1 MKKFFTLISMAFI
14 AMSMNAQT
22 EDPDYLAIDDEK
34 NFNKEFADA
43 IVGDDGTGTISYV
56 AKNIVNGQ
64 SVVTVTTDHVVM
76 TAVSNG
82 TPEDLLADD
91 GYTQDQSFDNTN
103 WPKWGDPKW
112 EIFNKNKRIWHYNEN
127 NEVVTDFMF
136 YAIKGTANPVTGFKS
151 RVVLTND
158 VFNKLTADY
167 EGYYFTPG
175 VSKAL
180 PVSGEY
186 FSFKADADGMFRIGF
201 ACPNGATRYM
211 YIIRGSDFS
220 VLTPNTEYK
229 VEGYVNGVDNEKGEP
244 KWQASIKVNDDY
256 SIGNAE
262 GTTWKDNDGVRTEQ
276 SFNELSQPKFGW
288 FVFNAKANETYYIL
302 MPNTQFGFRDYKFTV
317 GGNIDNY
324 TPQDPTGIVAIKDD
338 VTNAVN
344 VNAPV
349 YNLAG
354 QKVNANAK
362 GLLIK
367 NGKKFMNK

>member
-1 MKKFFTLISMAFI
+1 
-14 AMSMNAQT
+14 
-22 EDPDYLAIDDEK
+22 
-34 NFNKEFADA
+34 
-43 IVGDDGTGTISYV
+43 
-56 AKNIVNGQ
+56 
-64 SVVTVTTDHVVM
+64 
-76 TAVSNG
+76 
-82 TPEDLLADD
+82 
-91 GYTQDQSFDNTN
+91 
-103 WPKWGDPKW
+103 
-112 EIFNKNKRIWHYNEN
+112 
-127 NEVVTDFMF
+127 
-136 YAIKGTANPVTGFKS
+136 
-151 RVVLTND
+151 
-158 VFNKLTADY
+158 
-167 EGYYFTPG
+167 
-175 VSKAL
+175 
-180 PVSGEY
+180 
-186 FSFKADADGMFRIGF
+186 
-201 ACPNGATRYM
+201 M